1 MLLVEG
7 NTSTQ
12 VKYLQHGLRMLCFNP
27 KRLDGVFDTNTTLA
41 VKRYQTS
48 RGLTSDGKVGD
59 GTWNKLKS
67 DIIPLQTSLK
77 NKGYYS
83 GTIDGVAGDAT
94 YNALVKFQSDNG
106 LTADGMAGQSTLDKL
121 HTTDTNKPILQ
132 LGSTGKYVI
141 ELQTKLIKLGYSCG
155 DTGADGVVGDDTYRA
170 VRMFQQNNNLSVDG
184 KVGPATWAKLETASS
199 IPPSSTPLLV
209 LGSTGDAVVRLQTR
223 LLELDYD
230 CGVTGADGKFG
241 TSTQKAVINFQ
252 KNNGLTVDGKVGPAT
267 WAKLNSVNPVK
278 GSGTNNDI
286 LREGSKG
293 AAVVKLQQRLISL
306 GYNCGASGADGNY
319 GKNTSSAVI
328 KFQRINGLKTD
339 GIAGPAT
346 LQKLYSDSAKKND
359 GSADTPIYP
368 TIPTFGTLLDYTIEV
383 ISAQEGSYN
392 AINPTDVLSI
402 GLLQWRASRAY
413 NLLID
418 IRNRNTKSFDAI
430 MSSTTIGQYII
441 DANPVPF
448 DTLRPT
454 ALSSDELEK
463 LKQLLDT
470 EESHQAQ
477 DNLKRSDVNG
487 YIEHGKELGITDEK
501 ALIYFSDCYNQSP
514 SGISRIGEKAGNQ
527 WSSMTHDS
535 LHNYALNDIYEK
547 NGKKHGLGLYV
558 TRRNSV
564 YSKAAQY
571 TGGSNASLSA
581 FVENMV
587 LYALNEEHADRYEG
601 LPESDRNKENYNK
614 YNKWFPST
622 QGNPWCACFV
632 SWCANKAGLLNV
644 PEQLGLVPRSVSV
657 AEYLSFY
664 DSQNRFRPKNSY
676 QPKRGDIFIK
686 KSNGCS
692 HVGIVTGYNP
702 ETKEYTT
709 IEGNTSN
716 DTVQQ
721 LTRPI
726 NDAGLTGFGINTPS
740 KSALK
745 E

>member
-1 MLLVEG
+1 
-7 NTSTQ
+7 
-12 VKYLQHGLRMLCFNP
+12 
-27 KRLDGVFDTNTTLA
+27 
-41 VKRYQTS
+41 
-48 RGLTSDGKVGD
+48 
-59 GTWNKLKS
+59 
-67 DIIPLQTSLK
+67 
-77 NKGYYS
+77 
-83 GTIDGVAGDAT
+83 
-94 YNALVKFQSDNG
+94 
-106 LTADGMAGQSTLDKL
+106 
-121 HTTDTNKPILQ
+121 
-132 LGSTGKYVI
+132 
-141 ELQTKLIKLGYSCG
+141 
-155 DTGADGVVGDDTYRA
+155 
-170 VRMFQQNNNLSVDG
+170 MFQQNNNLSVDG

-209 LGSTGDAVVRLQTR
+209 LGSSGDAVVRLQTR

-527 WSSMTHDS
+527 WSSMTLDS

-547 NGKKHGLGLYV
+547 ME
-558 TRRNSV
+558 R
-564 YSKAAQY
+564 
-571 TGGSNASLSA
+571 
-581 FVENMV
+581 NMV
-587 LYALNEEHADRYEG
+587 
-601 LPESDRNKENYNK
+601 
-614 YNKWFPST
+614 
-622 QGNPWCACFV
+622 
-632 SWCANKAGLLNV
+632 
-644 PEQLGLVPRSVSV
+644 
-657 AEYLSFY
+657 
-664 DSQNRFRPKNSY
+664 
-676 QPKRGDIFIK
+676 
-686 KSNGCS
+686 
-692 HVGIVTGYNP
+692 
-702 ETKEYTT
+702 
-709 IEGNTSN
+709 
-716 DTVQQ
+716 
-721 LTRPI
+721 
-726 NDAGLTGFGINTPS
+726 
-740 KSALK
+740 
-745 E
+745 